1 MDYKSA
7 IRHMLEKADL
17 SMYRA
22 SLDMGHK
29 PNHLGMLLRA
39 HDIKLCTLQEISS
52 LCGYRL
58 TLTSADGTDSIVLDT
73 GTGEYGTTRQDG

>member
-1 MDYKSA
+1 MDYKAA
-7 IRHMLEKADL
+7 IRHMLDKADL

-39 HDIKLCTLQEISS
+39 HDIKLSTLQEISS
-52 LCGYRL
+52 LCGYHI
-58 TLTSADGTDSIVLDT
+58 TLTSADDTVTLDT
-73 GTGEYGTTRQDG
+73 GTGEQSTTRQDG